1 MAIRVNVHMSKI
13 MHMPNKSRHT
23 YACYVYMPIVEP
35 WQPIVEYSSLV
46 WNPVDNNQL
55 TKQIES
61 AQGKAAQW
69 ITNNWNYDI
78 SSGQIAKELQLQS
91 LLEWQELARLKL
103 LHSIYWGQK
112 FLPKCIIPERTWH
125 IHGHTF

>member
-1 MAIRVNVHMSKI
+1 M
-13 MHMPNKSRHT
+13 
-23 YACYVYMPIVEP
+23 
-35 WQPIVEYSSLV
+35 EYSSLV

-61 AQGKAAQW
+61 AQGKAARW

-91 LLEWQELARLKL
+91 LLE
-103 LHSIYWGQK
+103 
-112 FLPKCIIPERTWH
+112 
-125 IHGHTF
+125 